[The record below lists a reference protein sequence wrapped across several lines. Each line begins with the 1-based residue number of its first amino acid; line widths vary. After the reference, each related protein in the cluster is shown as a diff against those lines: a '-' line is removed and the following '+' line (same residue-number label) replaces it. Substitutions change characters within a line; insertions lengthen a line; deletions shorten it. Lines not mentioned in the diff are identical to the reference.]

1 MKTIKLMI
9 FSLLALSLAACDKND
24 GIKIDDKPYRSSP
37 QLIDFESCE
46 NLEDQLKASLKAE
59 YQTQLLQNLEHRNS
73 YWGSPEVSMAEDT
86 DSAGAAEGGGSNDT
100 RQEGVD
106 FSGTNNPENG
116 VDEADFV
123 KTDGYHIYNLN
134 GKRLE
139 IFAVPQFGEL
149 EHVSTTPLEGS
160 PSQMLQHEDSLVV
173 FSSIYAHRLPE
184 GHPLRD
190 VVGQTYNDEYE
201 YYYYRTSLL
210 TKITV
215 LDIADRTNP
224 SVTRELYIEGRYNTA
239 RKVGSTVRFLSYAW
253 MNIPGL
259 RTWPELP
266 NEYYEHDWNSDE
278 RHALYETAVYETIA
292 KNNVL
297 INNTPLRTFLAQI
310 YERQDDILLEHTF
323 NNGACENFAI
333 AEDGLGRGVNSI
345 LSLDLLGDNFSFD
358 ADHILSNRSTVYASK
373 DVLILA
379 EPSNDWWW
387 FWRNPDFEEAT
398 NIHRFDI
405 SDGATTVYTGSGRVP
420 GVILDQ
426 FSLSEYEGNIRVAST
441 VGRWNRW
448 WEDDPSEPNN
458 HVFVLNGTDS
468 LNVVGSIGDI
478 AIGEQIWSSR
488 FKGEKGYLVTF
499 ENIDPLW
506 TIDLSNPTSPT
517 LEGELEVPGVS
528 TYIHP
533 IADGRL
539 LTIGY
544 GGDDNGLDWSTQVS
558 LFDVSDFQNPT
569 LQQAYPVNK
578 PEGDNWTWT
587 WSEATWEHKA
597 FQYWEPKKLLA
608 IPVSTYRWVY
618 ANNNENGESGEDS
631 SSSYYSHYE
640 YYSRLELISVDTTT
654 GISSYGAIDHSD
666 YFNSETSYYWSRR
679 DVRRSIFMGDY
690 IYAISDRGLTVHNL
704 DDIAAGPTTTV
715 PEVAITMTGSVN
727 EDYWGW

>member
-1 MKTIKLMI
+1 
-9 FSLLALSLAACDKND
+9 
-24 GIKIDDKPYRSSP
+24 
-37 QLIDFESCE
+37 
-46 NLEDQLKASLKAE
+46 
-59 YQTQLLQNLEHRNS
+59 
-73 YWGSPEVSMAEDT
+73 
-86 DSAGAAEGGGSNDT
+86 
-100 RQEGVD
+100 
-106 FSGTNNPENG
+106 
-116 VDEADFV
+116 
-123 KTDGYHIYNLN
+123 
-134 GKRLE
+134 
-139 IFAVPQFGEL
+139 
-149 EHVSTTPLEGS
+149 
-160 PSQMLQHEDSLVV
+160 MLQHEDSLVV
-173 FSSIYAHRLPE
+173 FSSIYAHRLPQD
-184 GHPLRD
+184 HPLRD

-215 LDIADRTNP
+215 LDITDRTNP

-239 RKVGSTVRFLSYAW
+239 RKVASTVRFLSYAW
-253 MNIPGL
+253 MNVPGL

-266 NEYYEHDWNSDE
+266 DEYYEHDWNSDE
-278 RHALYETAVYETIA
+278 RREIYEDAVYATIA
-292 KNNVL
+292 KNNIL
-297 INNTPLRTFLAQI
+297 INQTPLSTFLAQI
-310 YERQDDILLEHTF
+310 YERQGDSLVEHTF
-323 NNGACENFAI
+323 NSGACENFSI
-333 AEDGLGRGVNSI
+333 AEDGIGRGLNSI
-345 LSLDLLGDNFSFD
+345 LSLDLLDDDFSFE
-358 ADHILSNRSTVYASK
+358 ADHILSNRSMVYASK
-373 DVLILA
+373 DVLLLA

-387 FWRNPDFEEAT
+387 FWRNPDFKEAT

-420 GVILDQ
+420 GVIRDQ
-426 FSLSEYEGNIRVAST
+426 FALSEYEGNIRVAST

-458 HVFVLNGTDS
+458 HVFVLNGDDS

-499 ENIDPLW
+499 ENIDPIW

-517 LEGELEVPGVS
+517 LEGELKVPGVS

-544 GGDDNGLDWSTQVS
+544 GGDDNGLDWTTEVS

-569 LQQAYPVNK
+569 LQQSYPVNK
-578 PEGDNWTWT
+578 PEGNDWYWT

-618 ANNNENGESGEDS
+618 VNNNEDTDSGDAGESDESGESGGAVETSD
-631 SSSYYSHYE
+631 SSYYSHYE

-654 GISSYGAIDHSD
+654 GISSYGAIDHSN
-666 YFNSETSYYWSRR
+666 YFNSDTSYYWSRR

-704 DDIAAGPTTTV
+704 DAIAAGATTTA